1 MVKKLGALA
10 KQKGVTPAQLTL
22 AWLLAQGEEFIP
34 IPGTKGIKYLE
45 ENWGS
50 LGVELTEK
58 EEVEIRDVV
67 QGADVHGERDPE
79 EMGTP
84 ELTD

>member
-58 EEVEIRDVV
+58 EEVEIRDVM

-79 EMGTP
+79 EMGAP

>member
-1 MVKKLGALA
+1 MGKLGALA

-22 AWLLAQGEEFIP
+22 AWLLAQGDDVIP
-34 IPGTKGIKYLE
+34 IPGTKGVKYLE

-50 LGVELTEK
+50 LRVELTE
-58 EEVEIRDVV
+58 EEREIREVV
-67 QGADVHGERDPE
+67 QGAELHGERYPEGIDP
-79 EMGTP
+79 P